1 MADERSAFID
11 SVFNRIME
19 DYDSGYDFDYIKAS
33 KDFELSGKSEE
44 YKIRMDYAAAQL
56 IDRLD
61 QLEIRVTH
69 MQSLVNDL
77 FDQAI
82 STRSFDIENFNVRN
96 GCITKEDK

>member
-1 MADERSAFID
+1 MADERLAFIN

-19 DYDSGYDFDYIKAS
+19 DYDEGYDLDYIKAS

-44 YKIRMDYAAAQL
+44 YKTRMDYAAAQL

-61 QLEIRVTH
+61 QLEIRVAI
-69 MQSLVNDL
+69 MQNLIDDL
-77 FDQAI
+77 FNRAT
-82 STRSFDIENFNVRN
+82 STRSFDFENFNVRN